1 MLIEVLYFDGCPG
14 HERVLPAVRRLAARV
29 GADFALR
36 RVETAEDAVASRFLG
51 SPTVR
56 VDGRDVEPG
65 AEARTDYGLKS
76 RLYATSDGL
85 SGLPV
90 EAWIESAIASAPDA
104 MGNGDRWDGTAST
117 LNRRLPLGN
126 VGLTAWTS

>member
-14 HERVLPAVRRLAARV
+14 HERVLPTLRRLAARV
-29 GADFALR
+29 GADVALR

-65 AEARTDYGLKS
+65 AEVRTDYGLKC
-76 RLYATSDGL
+76 RLYAASDGR

-104 MGNGDRWDGTAST
+104 MGMAPVGTVQRQ
-117 LNRRLPLGN
+117 L
-126 VGLTAWTS
+126 